1 MRKKLKLILLCICI
15 ILATG
20 CSKNTKANRKLN
32 TSNSVDKVLNEQI
45 NNSTK
50 EDNENDGKKA
60 EQETTTVVGVET
72 EQRNY
77 VKKEMFTVDY
87 DLTSMSSDMVYATVF
102 QMVNS
107 PEQYENKSFKIS
119 GTYYSIFYEP
129 TGKYYHYCIIQDA
142 TACCAQGMEF
152 VWDDDSHVYP
162 DDYPAEN
169 SNIVVTGVFETYR
182 EDGDKNLY
190 CRLSDASLELDN

>member
-15 ILATG
+15 IFATG
-20 CSKNTKANRKLN
+20 CSKNTKANRKIN
-32 TSNSVDKVLNEQI
+32 MSNSVDKVLNEQI

-50 EDNENDGKKA
+50 EDNENNGKKA
-60 EQETTTVVGVET
+60 EQS
-72 EQRNY
+72 NY
-77 VKKEMFTVDY
+77 VKQEMLTVDY

-102 QMVNS
+102 QMMNS

-142 TACCAQGMEF
+142 TACCAQGIEF
-152 VWDDDSHVYP
+152 VWDDGVHVYP
-162 DDYPAEN
+162 DEYPERG
-169 SNIVVTGVFETYR
+169 SQVVISGIFETYT
-182 EDGDKNLY
+182 ENGDKNIY
-190 CRLSDASLELDN
+190 CRLADASLAIK

>member
-1 MRKKLKLILLCICI
+1 M
-15 ILATG
+15 
-20 CSKNTKANRKLN
+20 
-32 TSNSVDKVLNEQI
+32 
-45 NNSTK
+45 
-50 EDNENDGKKA
+50 
-60 EQETTTVVGVET
+60 ET

-142 TACCAQGMEF
+142 TACCAQGIEF
-152 VWDDDSHVYP
+152 VWDDGAHVYP
-162 DDYPAEN
+162 DEYPERGTQ
-169 SNIVVTGVFETYR
+169 VVISGIFETYT
-182 EDGDKNLY
+182 ENDGKSMY
-190 CRLSDASLELDN
+190 CRLADASLAIK

>member
-50 EDNENDGKKA
+50 EDNENDVKKA

-142 TACCAQGMEF
+142 TACCAQGIEF
-152 VWDDDSHVYP
+152 VWDDGAHVYP
-162 DDYPAEN
+162 DEYPERGTQ
-169 SNIVVTGVFETYR
+169 VVISGIFETYT
-182 EDGDKNLY
+182 ENDGKSMY
-190 CRLSDASLELDN
+190 CRLADASLAIK